1 MSDIHIKSN
10 NGFLQMEDLPQN
22 CIFNKVVTGCGGT
35 TIALFNER
43 NYIIAVPTTELI
55 TNKTGL
61 TEAGEAII
69 TSPDGTKAQSVFG
82 LFGTFSY
89 YVKKQFKDY
98 VSSSGIKKILCTYD
112 KVEQLISI
120 IEPQEYQIL
129 IDEYHQLLKSC
140 SYRKIAVNGVLENF
154 KRFKSFCFL
163 SATPILPDF
172 TPTVLNGIEQINA
185 VWNSTDN
192 MIVSLEQTN
201 NPYTKVANIIN
212 HYKQHGCLHVDNYK
226 SYEAFFFINSVT
238 DIANILKHCNL
249 TNEEVKI
256 VCANNEPNRNK
267 LSGYTISNSRAENKM
282 FTFITSKSFEGA
294 DYFSKTG
301 LCFVVSNS
309 RKLNTLLDISTDI
322 YQIAGRIRTEDNP
335 FRNKLVHIFN
345 TTGKRKLHLD
355 ITYEEYKQ
363 VIDKEIEE
371 AKAIVE
377 VVNTKAKNVAK
388 KMINSEYIMHDENGA
403 YILNDMVIKLD
414 LMNYKIEQQIYKTGI
429 QLKKSYDINGTL
441 TSDINYE
448 ALNESIA
455 QASKKLSFKEA
466 FLRYAELKQS
476 YDFTNETEHIAKV
489 QPLVVEA
496 YKKLGVD
503 KVRKLRYAKTAIQK
517 ALADLDT
524 DKTQYEKASAIIMHS
539 ITHPNTYT
547 CAELQT
553 IIAEAYYIA
562 GIQNSVKASHIA
574 NWFEC
579 KKTTARINGISTTVY
594 NIFTPKITLL

>member
-1 MSDIHIKSN
+1 MGTLKIKSE

-35 TIALFNER
+35 TITLFNER

-120 IEPQEYQIL
+120 IEPLEYQIL

-185 VWNSTDN
+185 VWDSTDN

-212 HYKQHGCLHVDNYK
+212 HYKQHGFLQVNNVK

-301 LCFVVSNS
+301 LCFIVSNS

-388 KMINSEYIMHDENGA
+388 KMINSEYIMHDENGV

-455 QASKKLSFKEA
+455 QASKKFSFKEA

-476 YDFTNETEHIAKV
+476 YDFTNETEHISKV

-539 ITHPNTYT
+539 ITYPNTYT

-553 IIAEAYYIA
+553 IIAEAYHIA
-562 GIQNSVKASHIA
+562 GIQKVVKASHIA

-579 KKTTARINGISTTVY
+579 KKTTARINGNSTTVY
-594 NIFTPKITLL
+594 KIFTPKITLL